1 MCDVLWR
8 VVMSCMSWACVQRAA
23 GHESSGLEKDGLTFH
38 RRVILFYHRLCH
50 NLGPMA
56 AGNRAVR
63 ALSHKRACM
72 CSTVGVILELQS
84 ARLGCAWQL
93 HTAISGSKPP
103 TLFHS
108 ACSPDLLTPSFH
120 LAPCRGSPSPP

>member
-72 CSTVGVILELQS
+72 CSTVVTG
-84 ARLGCAWQL
+84 
-93 HTAISGSKPP
+93 
-103 TLFHS
+103 
-108 ACSPDLLTPSFH
+108 LTTHAQCLPEA
-120 LAPCRGSPSPP
+120 APGGAALTIGNW